1 MSIVINVCVAYYM
14 YVRFFGV
21 FFKRS
26 MREIFV
32 VNQWKLYKQATRNVE
47 I

>member
-1 MSIVINVCVAYYM
+1 M
-14 YVRFFGV
+14 YVLLTTCMSVFFGV